1 MARKQRHKQFK
12 LSERWL
18 QQSFSSHIL
27 VPTASPRGHT
37 CTEIQFRWKLR
48 GVVRS
53 VSFCLC
59 DDVIVYPTLGV
70 WRRGGGVSPA
80 LKMVGVYWRVTGWI
94 RLAVRG
100 PAFLIGNAQQ
110 SVRFIC
116 RFWVFAQRV
125 VSAENRFLNTRL
137 LILCD
142 SCGVAT
148 SRRLSAVLVDDRPGG
163 IREYDNR
170 TDRKWQPIVVR

>member
-1 MARKQRHKQFK
+1 MAEGWGSVTRIEDGGSILK
-12 LSERWL
+12 SDWVDTVG
-18 QQSFSSHIL
+18 SSG
-27 VPTASPRGHT
+27 P
-37 CTEIQFRWKLR
+37 
-48 GVVRS
+48 S
-53 VSFCLC
+53 VSHWECTA
-59 DDVIVYPTLGV
+59 IGKVYLQIL
-70 WRRGGGVSPA
+70 R
-80 LKMVGVYWRVTGWI
+80 
-94 RLAVRG
+94 
-100 PAFLIGNAQQ
+100 
-110 SVRFIC
+110 
-116 RFWVFAQRV
+116 FAQRV